1 MKYYYI
7 YEFFFPT
14 FLAFAALPF
23 VFLGLTGVVG
33 RRPLVYPAWANTLF
47 AIFIGVPVFLLSLN
61 HLITEPVADTWRC
74 WLLNFS
80 GVVGIPAIIVWS
92 ILWSEGTAMFGRTRE
107 EHIRDLET
115 ALGLMEVRCRW
126 WGFTGKIGERTVQV
140 CQLRGVYLGVS
151 KMRSFSSSERR
162 ELREKLIAHFEERSI
177 RSSSRPYVALLVLG
191 VALAST
197 SFGTWC
203 VATQCFMV

>member
-23 VFLGLTGVVG
+23 VFIGLTGVVG
-33 RRPLVYPAWANTLF
+33 RRPLVYPAWANVIF
-47 AIFIGVPVFLLSLN
+47 SVFIGVPVFLLSLN

-74 WLLNFS
+74 WLLNLS
-80 GVVGIPAIIVWS
+80 GVVGIPLVILWS
-92 ILWSEGTAMFGRTRE
+92 ILWSEGTATFGRTRDE
-107 EHIRDLET
+107 LARDLQT
-115 ALGLMEVRCRW
+115 ALGLTDVETRW
-126 WGFTGKIGERTVQV
+126 WGLSCKLGERRVVV
-140 CQLRGVYLGVS
+140 CQLRGVYLAVIRL
-151 KMRSFSSSERR
+151 RSFSSSERR
-162 ELREKLIAHFEERSI
+162 ELNTKLIAHFEEQGI
-177 RSSSRPYVALLVLG
+177 RSSSRPYVALLLLG